1 MDALYISK
9 GFTDFIK
16 DKVGKNPKYKEQLD
30 FLLRHER
37 RHIAEKNVM
46 KEIKTASL
54 RWGARFT
61 KKHVDQLITAGASV
75 FCDCAIAAKIKE
87 LMTDAELRRLEQ
99 NSEES
104 RMADAQDM
112 VDQMEKEALS
122 TAITKS
128 MAVKSAESTTGG
140 ASSSEMG
147 GSRSNGAELLPAG
160 RDSSGSGA

>member
-16 DKVGKNPKYKEQLD
+16 DKVGKNPKYKEQLE

-37 RHIAEKNVM
+37 RHIAEKNVL
-46 KEIKTASL
+46 KEIKTSSL
-54 RWGARFT
+54 KWGARFT

-75 FCDCAIAAKIKE
+75 FCDCAIAAKIKD

-99 NSEES
+99 NSEEA

-112 VDQMEKEALS
+112 VNQMEKEALS
-122 TAITKS
+122 TAVTKS
-128 MAVKSAESTTGG
+128 MAVPSAKSAPG
-140 ASSSEMG
+140 ASSAGELG
-147 GSRSNGAELLPAG
+147 RSRSDGAELLPSG
-160 RDSSGSGA
+160 RDSGGAGA